1 MSNDKVSKFVV
12 IDDNNNKLII
22 KHIGDRWH
30 FLVDDES
37 VFSFKVTSRVDNREM
52 VEFMW
57 NLFGEI
63 NDMSCR
69 YRRTGHNS
77 NVKFQVFYN
86 RKDLYQS

>member
-1 MSNDKVSKFVV
+1 
-12 IDDNNNKLII
+12 
-22 KHIGDRWH
+22 
-30 FLVDDES
+30 
-37 VFSFKVTSRVDNREM
+37 
-52 VEFMW
+52 
-57 NLFGEI
+57 LFGEI